1 MSCPFTRNAQRG
13 PTEKERE
20 TNEREGGMEKRKSG
34 NKNKRLMALGTRSIC
49 FPVAVAMS
57 LPLVLCNV
65 LTFDTS
71 LGFSDPH
78 RYRRSSPTLFSSS
91 ALALALAPSLST
103 YLPRQGYCS
112 LVRVSATHF
121 SSLLSISVL
130 LAPFFP
136 LPSLLSS
143 LVTFLFDN
151 ILHFALRVFRVA
163 TKILDILPTCRH
175 MLLLLLLSSIH
186 IRLRRPI
193 RVHVRVQ
200 VRLRLNR
207 LVIYGV
213 CVGHSTAF
221 DLGCK
226 LLYIVA
232 ISAFPVCRTRLPLAA
247 LTLTLSLSPATLWFV
262 FIFLICFPSF
272 SRHLQS
278 EIFR

>member
-20 TNEREGGMEKRKSG
+20 TNERERGMEKRKSG

-112 LVRVSATHF
+112 LVRVSNKFVQHI
-121 SSLLSISVL
+121 SPVCSPSLCCL
-130 LAPFFP
+130 
-136 LPSLLSS
+136 LPS
-143 LVTFLFDN
+143 F
-151 ILHFALRVFRVA
+151 
-163 TKILDILPTCRH
+163 
-175 MLLLLLLSSIH
+175 
-186 IRLRRPI
+186 
-193 RVHVRVQ
+193 
-200 VRLRLNR
+200 
-207 LVIYGV
+207 
-213 CVGHSTAF
+213 
-221 DLGCK
+221 
-226 LLYIVA
+226 
-232 ISAFPVCRTRLPLAA
+232 
-247 LTLTLSLSPATLWFV
+247 LSPRYCRRL
-262 FIFLICFPSF
+262 
-272 SRHLQS
+272 
-278 EIFR
+278 